1 MNKLDELLKMNHV
14 QNTAPITKPKTE
26 TITLTREDFNLLDA
40 EENVTYNI
48 LEEDDSVTIKKGTNR

>member
-1 MNKLDELLKMNHV
+1 MSKFDELMKMNHV
-14 QNTAPITKPKTE
+14 QNTAPITKTKSE

-48 LEEDDSVTIKKGTNR
+48 LEEDGSITIKKGTNR